1 MVTSEERLIVL
12 KMIEEGKVSVE
23 DGANLLSSLEGSTPR
38 RPSRSRPRPPA
49 GPRDLRMLRV
59 MVNEGHSRKLK
70 VNVVLPMALVDAGM
84 NIASNYIDEDTDQHA
99 AALIEAIRS
108 GTTGKVLDYVAE
120 DDGEHVQ
127 VFIE

>member
-23 DGANLLSSLEGSTPR
+23 DGANLLSSLEGSAPR
-38 RPSRSRPRPPA
+38 RSPRPRPHA
-49 GPRDLRMLRV
+49 APRDLRMLRV
-59 MVNEGHSRKLK
+59 MVNEGRSRKLK
-70 VNVVLPMALVDAGM
+70 VNVVLPMVLVDAGL
-84 NIASNYIDEDTDQHA
+84 NIASNYIDEDTEEHA

-108 GTTGKVLDYVAE
+108 GTTGKVLDYFAE

>member
-38 RPSRSRPRPPA
+38 RPSRPWPSTA
-49 GPRDLRMLRV
+49 PRDLRMLRV
-59 MVNEGHSRKLK
+59 LVNDGHSRKLK
-70 VNVVLPMALVDAGM
+70 VNVTLPMTLVDAGL

-108 GTTGKVLDYVAE
+108 GTTGKVLDYIAE

>member
-23 DGANLLSSLEGSTPR
+23 DGANLLSSLEGSVPR
-38 RPSRSRPRPPA
+38 RSPRPPA
-49 GPRDLRMLRV
+49 APRDLRFLRV
-59 MVNEGHSRKLK
+59 MVNDGRSRKLK
-70 VNVVLPMALVDAGM
+70 VNVVLPMALVDAGL
-84 NIASNYIDEDTDQHA
+84 NIASNYIDEDSEEHA

-108 GTTGKVLDYVAE
+108 GTTGKVLDYIAE

>member
-23 DGANLLSSLEGSTPR
+23 DGANLLSSLEGSAPR
-38 RPSRSRPRPPA
+38 RSPRPRPPTA
-49 GPRDLRMLRV
+49 PRDLRMLRV
-59 MVNEGHSRKLK
+59 MVNEGRSRKLK
-70 VNVVLPMALVDAGM
+70 VNVVLPMVLVDAGL
-84 NIASNYIDEDTDQHA
+84 NIASNYIDEDTEEHA

>member
-23 DGANLLSSLEGSTPR
+23 DGANLLSSLEGSTPS
-38 RPSRSRPRPPA
+38 RPSRPRPPA

-59 MVNEGHSRKLK
+59 MVNEGRSRKLK
-70 VNVVLPMALVDAGM
+70 VNVVLPMALVDAGL
-84 NIASNYIDEDTDQHA
+84 NIASNYIDEDTEEHA
-99 AALIEAIRS
+99 AALLEAIRS
-108 GTTGKVLDYVAE
+108 GTTGKVLDYFAE
-120 DDGEHVQ
+120 EDGEHVQ

>member
-38 RPSRSRPRPPA
+38 RPSRPRPPA

-59 MVNEGHSRKLK
+59 MVNEGRSRKLK
-70 VNVVLPMALVDAGM
+70 VNVVLPMALVDAGL
-84 NIASNYIDEDTDQHA
+84 NIASNYIDEDTEEHA

-108 GTTGKVLDYVAE
+108 GTTGKVLDYIAE

>member
-23 DGANLLSSLEGSTPR
+23 DGANLLSSLEGSAPR
-38 RPSRSRPRPPA
+38 RSLRPRPPA
-49 GPRDLRMLRV
+49 APRDLRMLRV
-59 MVNEGHSRKLK
+59 MVNEGRSRKLK
-70 VNVVLPMALVDAGM
+70 VNVVLPMVLVDAGL
-84 NIASNYIDEDTDQHA
+84 NIASNYIDEDTEEHA

>member
-12 KMIEEGKVSVE
+12 KMIEEGRVSVE

-38 RPSRSRPRPPA
+38 RPSRSRPRPHA

-70 VNVVLPMALVDAGM
+70 VNVVLPMALVDAGL
-84 NIASNYIDEDTDQHA
+84 NIASNYIDDDTDQHA

>member
-38 RPSRSRPRPPA
+38 RPSRPRPPA

-59 MVNEGHSRKLK
+59 MVNEGRSRKLK
-70 VNVVLPMALVDAGM
+70 VNVVLPMALVDAGL
-84 NIASNYIDEDTDQHA
+84 NIASNYIDEDTEEHA

-127 VFIE
+127 VYIE

>member
-23 DGANLLSSLEGSTPR
+23 DGANLLSSLEGSTPS
-38 RPSRSRPRPPA
+38 RPSRPRPPA

-59 MVNEGHSRKLK
+59 MVNEGRSRKLK
-70 VNVVLPMALVDAGM
+70 VNVVLPMALVDAGL
-84 NIASNYIDEDTDQHA
+84 NIASNYIDEDTEEHA
-99 AALIEAIRS
+99 AALLEAIRT
-108 GTTGKVLDYVAE
+108 GTTGKVLDYFAE
-120 DDGEHVQ
+120 EDGEHVQ

>member
-12 KMIEEGKVSVE
+12 KMIEEGRVSVE

-38 RPSRSRPRPPA
+38 RPSRPRPPA
-49 GPRDLRMLRV
+49 GPRALRMLRV
-59 MVNEGHSRKLK
+59 MVNEGRSRKLK
-70 VNVVLPMALVDAGM
+70 VNVVLPMALVDAGL
-84 NIASNYIDEDTDQHA
+84 NIASNYIDEDTEEHA

-127 VFIE
+127 VYIE

>member
-1 MVTSEERLIVL
+1 MVTSEERFIVL
-12 KMIEEGKVSVE
+12 KMIEEGRISVE

-38 RPSRSRPRPPA
+38 RATRLRPRPPA
-49 GPRDLRMLRV
+49 APQDLRMLRV
-59 MVNEGHSRKLK
+59 LVNDGRSRKLK
-70 VNVVLPMALVDAGM
+70 VNVTLPMALVDAGL
-84 NIASNYIDEDTDQHA
+84 NIASNYIDEDTEEHA

-108 GTTGKVLDYVAE
+108 GTTGKVLDYFAE

>member
-23 DGANLLSSLEGSTPR
+23 DGANLLSSLEGSPAR
-38 RPSRSRPRPPA
+38 RSPRPRPPA
-49 GPRDLRMLRV
+49 APRDLRMLRV
-59 MVNEGHSRKLK
+59 MVNEGRSRKLK
-70 VNVVLPMALVDAGM
+70 VNVVLPMVLVDAGL
-84 NIASNYIDEDTDQHA
+84 NIASNYIDEDTEEHA

>member
-23 DGANLLSSLEGSTPR
+23 DGANLLSSLEGSAPR
-38 RPSRSRPRPPA
+38 RSPRPRPPA
-49 GPRDLRMLRV
+49 APRDLRMLRV
-59 MVNEGHSRKLK
+59 MVNEGRSRKLK
-70 VNVVLPMALVDAGM
+70 VNVVLPMVLVDAGL
-84 NIASNYIDEDTDQHA
+84 NIASNYIDEDTEEHA